1 MNEIKA
7 STGVKGK
14 KLFHPARFNK
24 LIPPIEDGAM
34 LSLGVPRV
42 HDRIDRF
49 VGA

>member
-1 MNEIKA
+1 VRIA
-7 STGVKGK
+7 LTGSYSGTE
-14 KLFHPARFNK
+14 FDK